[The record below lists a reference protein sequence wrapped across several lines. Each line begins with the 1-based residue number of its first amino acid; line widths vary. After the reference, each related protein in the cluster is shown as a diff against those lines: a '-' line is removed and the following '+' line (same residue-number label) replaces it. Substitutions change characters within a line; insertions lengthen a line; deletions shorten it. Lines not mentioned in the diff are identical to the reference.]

1 MPIAEHRPLSLS
13 NAEFA
18 SLRANNQIYI
28 DKTDLIVRL
37 ASTSTGKFFLARPRR
52 FGKSLLLSTFAS
64 LFGDGLKHF
73 DGLAAAKVWK
83 DKTYPI
89 LRLEFSI
96 LKEAAGC

>member
-52 FGKSLLLSTFAS
+52 FGKSLLLSTLAS

-89 LRLEFSI
+89 LRLDFSI

>member
-1 MPIAEHRPLSLS
+1 MPLAEHRPLSLS

-52 FGKSLLLSTFAS
+52 FGKNLLVSTLDTYFKGRKE
-64 LFGDGLKHF
+64 FF
-73 DGLAAAKVWK
+73 EGLAICRSGK
-83 DKTYPI
+83 
-89 LRLEFSI
+89 
-96 LKEAAGC
+96 

>member
-37 ASTSTGKFFLARPRR
+37 ASTSTGKFFLARP
-52 FGKSLLLSTFAS
+52 
-64 LFGDGLKHF
+64 
-73 DGLAAAKVWK
+73 
-83 DKTYPI
+83 
-89 LRLEFSI
+89 
-96 LKEAAGC
+96 